1 MLEKMISET
10 VLGIADVALGNGT
23 THSRNGYRGMCVR

>member
-1 MLEKMISET
+1 MEEERMLEKMISET

-23 THSRNGYRGMCVR
+23 THSRN